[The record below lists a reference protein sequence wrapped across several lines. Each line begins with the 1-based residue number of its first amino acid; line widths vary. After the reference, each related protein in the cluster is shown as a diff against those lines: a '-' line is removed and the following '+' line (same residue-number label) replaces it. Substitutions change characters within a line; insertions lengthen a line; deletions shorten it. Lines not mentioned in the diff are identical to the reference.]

1 MKMRFPVDQ
10 GPSIHPQPGWLSGT
24 TSLAV
29 GAAEHGDHAGIELA
43 EPAQQRQGRDVLL
56 ERGRA
61 ADHAGAGREHPARG
75 AVDELALMIEY
86 EFDYR
91 V

>member
-1 MKMRFPVDQ
+1 VASHH
-10 GPSIHPQPGWLSGT
+10 G
-24 TSLAV
+24 LAV

-43 EPAQQRQGRDVLL
+43 DPAQQRQGRDVLL